1 MAGDHHLAGQLA
13 GEVKG
18 CFWLLVS
25 GYWLKRYIE
34 KRLSRKV
41 GQPTARLS
49 SPKSTAAFQ
58 FQIGIGLVES
68 SLLLP
73 FPIGDDEMLKPGK
86 SYHVVYNSFRWKI
99 PQYYNIGVDI
109 CDKWA
114 GHPDRLA
121 LVYENE
127 SGQVEKYTFLDL
139 KRLSNRLANGLQA
152 CGIAQGERFGI
163 LLPQCPETAISHI
176 AAYKIGAIAIPLFT
190 LFGTDALAYRLAN
203 SDAKGIVTDSA
214 NLPKIMEIWQ
224 DLPQLQVV
232 IVTRGEKADKVLDF
246 GKLIE
251 NGSVDFRPLKTRAD
265 DQALII
271 YTSGTTGP
279 PKGALHAHR
288 VLLGHLPGV
297 EFPHNFF
304 PQEND
309 FFWTPADWAWIGG
322 LIDVLFPSWHHGIPV
337 LAHRAKKFD
346 PEEAFDLIARYNIRN
361 AFMPPTA
368 LKLMRQVKNP
378 RSKYSL
384 NMRSIGS
391 GGETL
396 GEELL
401 DWGKAVFNLTINE
414 FYGQPEANLVVGNC
428 TLIMNNLPGSMGKA
442 VPGHALAAVDGEG
455 RPVPAGTIGEVAVQR
470 PDPVMFLEYWKNPAA
485 TADKYVG
492 DWCLTGDLA
501 KQDEE
506 GYFWFVGR
514 KDDVIISSGYRI
526 GPAEIEDCIMK
537 HPAVGMV
544 AVVGS
549 PDEVRSEIVKAFIV
563 LKAEIAPDA
572 DLEKDI
578 KTFVK
583 RRLAAHEYPREIE
596 FVEDLPMT
604 ATGKIM
610 RKDLKALEIKRKS
623 KS

>member
-1 MAGDHHLAGQLA
+1 
-13 GEVKG
+13 
-18 CFWLLVS
+18 
-25 GYWLKRYIE
+25 
-34 KRLSRKV
+34 
-41 GQPTARLS
+41 
-49 SPKSTAAFQ
+49 
-58 FQIGIGLVES
+58 
-68 SLLLP
+68 
-73 FPIGDDEMLKPGK
+73 MLKPG
-86 SYHVVYNSFRWKI
+86 STYDEVVSSFRWDI
-99 PQYYNIGVDI
+99 PEHYNIGVDI

-114 GHPDRLA
+114 EQPDRLA
-121 LVYENE
+121 LIFENE
-127 SGQVEKYTFLDL
+127 SGQVEKYSFQDF
-139 KRLSNRLANGLQA
+139 KRLSNKLANGLKA
-152 CGIAQGERFGI
+152 SGIGQGDRFAI

-190 LFGTDALAYRLAN
+190 LFGTDALSYRLAN
-203 SDAKGIVTDSA
+203 SAAKGIVTDSA
-214 NLPKIMEIWQ
+214 NLAKIMEIWEN
-224 DLPQLQVV
+224 LPDLQVV
-232 IVTRGEKADKVLDF
+232 IVIRGEKSDKVLDF
-246 GKLIE
+246 EKLIE
-251 NGSVDFRPLKTRAD
+251 KGSADFRPVQTRAD
-265 DQALII
+265 DPALII

-322 LIDVLFPSWHHGIPV
+322 LIDVLFPSWHHGVPV

-346 PEEAFDLIARYNIRN
+346 PEEAFHLIARYNIRN

-378 RSKYSL
+378 RSQYSFK
-384 NMRSIGS
+384 MRSIGS

-401 DWGKAVFNLTINE
+401 DWGREVFDLTINE
-414 FYGQPEANLVVGNC
+414 FYGQTEANLVVGNC
-428 TLIMNNLPGSMGKA
+428 AAIMKNLPGSMGRT
-442 VPGHALAAVDGEG
+442 VPGHTLAVVDGKG
-455 RPVPAGTIGEVAVQR
+455 QPIPPGTVGEVAVQR
-470 PDPVMFLEYWKNPAA
+470 PDPVMFLEYWKNPEA
-485 TADKYVG
+485 TADKYAG

-501 KQDEE
+501 RQDEE

-514 KDDVIISSGYRI
+514 KDDVITSAGYRI

-549 PDEVRSEIVKAFIV
+549 PDDLRTEIVKAFIV
-563 LKAEIAPDA
+563 LKADIEASVNLA
-572 DLEKDI
+572 DKI
-578 KTFVK
+578 KEFVK
-583 RRLAAHEYPREIE
+583 VRLAAHEYPREIE
-596 FVEDLPMT
+596 FVAELPMT

-610 RKDLKALEIKRKS
+610 RKDLKALEIERKS
-623 KS
+623 K